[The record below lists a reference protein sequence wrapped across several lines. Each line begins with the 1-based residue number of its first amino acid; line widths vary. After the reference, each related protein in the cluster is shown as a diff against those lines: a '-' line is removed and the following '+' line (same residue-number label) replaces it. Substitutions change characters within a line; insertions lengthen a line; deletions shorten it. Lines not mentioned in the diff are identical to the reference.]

1 MYLFKFMKHWM
12 KKKKRPRTRGRRRKN
27 NQQSPAD
34 SGNAINITKQKSV
47 EQDPG
52 SLLRSSPSM
61 YESSV
66 DVSDIAQESIQSQGQ
81 DLQLA
86 PIKNIT
92 STESSHK
99 VTSKGM
105 QWPADYGRNVQLVE
119 LKLSAD
125 CKLTGTVMVANLAY
139 HKNIFIRWTAD
150 NWATYHDQVASYD
163 HSSSGYTHDWFT
175 FSTDSSL
182 LQKGEDGGVCV
193 ELAVAYQVNWQEFW
207 DNNQQQNFTIL
218 LKDE

>member
-12 KKKKRPRTRGRRRKN
+12 KKKKRPRGRRRKN

-34 SGNAINITKQKSV
+34 SGDAINIVKQKSA
-47 EQDPG
+47 EQNPL

-61 YESSV
+61 YEYSSNP
-66 DVSDIAQESIQSQGQ
+66 VSDTVQESTESQGQ

-86 PIKNIT
+86 PIRNTI
-92 STESSHK
+92 STESSHQ
-99 VTSKGM
+99 VTSTGM

-139 HKNIFIRWTAD
+139 HKNIFIRWTSN
-150 NWATYHDQVASYD
+150 NWATYHDTVASYD
-163 HSSSGYTHDWFT
+163 HSSLGYTHDWFT
-175 FSTDSSL
+175 FSADSTL
-182 LQKGEDGGVCV
+182 LQNGKDGGVCV
-193 ELAVAYQVNWQEFW
+193 ELAVAYQVNGLEFW
-207 DNNQQQNFTIL
+207 DNNQQQNFTVL
-218 LKDE
+218 LTDN